1 MGQKVHPI
9 SFRLGV
15 IRTWDSRW
23 FAKKDYAR
31 LLHEDLKIRKFIK
44 DRFQHAGIARIEIE
58 RASNRCKITIAT
70 ARPGIIIGPKGSE
83 IEGLRKQLEAETGKQ
98 ILINI
103 EEVKKT
109 ELNAQLVSE
118 NIAAQL
124 MRRIGFRRAMKK
136 AVQATMD
143 NGALGVRI
151 ACAGRLAGSEMAR
164 SEWYRKGRVP
174 LHTLRADI
182 DFGMAQAQTKYG
194 VVGVKVWIFLG
205 EVFGKDKATAAV
217 KEKK

>member
-15 IRTWDSRW
+15 IRTWESRW

-109 ELNAQLVSE
+109 ELNAQLVAE

-136 AVQATMD
+136 AVQSSMD
-143 NGALGVRI
+143 AGALGIRI
-151 ACAGRLAGSEMAR
+151 AAAGRLAGSEMAR

-182 DFGMAQAQTKYG
+182 DFGMAQARTKYG
-194 VVGVKVWIFLG
+194 VVGIKVWIFLG
-205 EVFGKDKATAAV
+205 EVFGK
-217 KEKK
+217 EKRPVGVQEKT